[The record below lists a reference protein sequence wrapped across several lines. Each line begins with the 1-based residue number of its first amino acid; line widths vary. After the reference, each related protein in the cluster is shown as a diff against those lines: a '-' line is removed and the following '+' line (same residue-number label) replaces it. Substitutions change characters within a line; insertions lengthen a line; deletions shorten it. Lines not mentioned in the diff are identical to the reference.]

1 MFHHDSLGAQNS
13 GEMQLERTDVTAP
26 PVDVEELQRRITE
39 IQATLPKR
47 MRDCG
52 AYVLSHWDR
61 IAFET
66 VAEVAS
72 NADVAPSAMIRFSK
86 LLGFSGF
93 AEMQRLFR
101 AKAGVARPDY
111 KSRLAALKE
120 MGDDTPES
128 LFADFSEAAKAS
140 IERSAER
147 VDSAQLARAAELI
160 DSAGAIHIVGL
171 RRAFAVASHVA
182 YLLRKLDRVAV
193 LHDAVGGID
202 SSALIREGDA
212 LLAISFAP
220 YTPVTIALAEEA
232 RTKGAAVIALTDTRL
247 SPLAA
252 LADVLF
258 EISEEEVG
266 GFRTFSA
273 TFCLATTICVAA
285 GAAHE

>member
-1 MFHHDSLGAQNS
+1 MASEPS
-13 GEMQLERTDVTAP
+13 PEAP
-26 PVDVEELQRRITE
+26 ADVESLLRRITE
-39 IQATLPKR
+39 MQAALPKR

-52 AYVLSHWDR
+52 AYVLGHSDR

-66 VAEVAS
+66 IAEIAS

-101 AKAGVARPDY
+101 AEVAPARPEY
-111 KSRLAALKE
+111 QSRLATLKA
-120 MGDDTPES
+120 MGDDTPER
-128 LFADFSEAAKAS
+128 LFADFSEATKIS
-140 IERSAER
+140 IERLATR
-147 VDSAQLARAAELI
+147 IDSAQLSRAVEII
-160 DSAGAIHIVGL
+160 DSARTIHVVGL
-171 RRAFAVASHVA
+171 RRAFAVASHIS

-193 LHDAVGGID
+193 LHDSVGSID
-202 SSALIREGDA
+202 SRSLIRGDDA
-212 LLAISFAP
+212 LMAISFAP
-220 YTPVTIALAEEA
+220 YTPITVALAEEA
-232 RTKGAAVIALTDTRL
+232 KAKGAGVIALTDTKL

-252 LADVLF
+252 LADVSF

-285 GAAHE
+285 GAAAAKE